1 MTHRHGRI
9 IGQHSSWEERT
20 EYIAKKYKMFQGIVR
35 QHHGLHCTLYI
46 VRDIDVSAK
55 KVLI

>member
-1 MTHRHGRI
+1 
-9 IGQHSSWEERT
+9 
-20 EYIAKKYKMFQGIVR
+20 MFQGIVR